1 MEETLEM
8 KFAVSDGKKGYDEI
22 KKESY
27 KYAKDTVKKGD
38 SIDFLS
44 FFCGVFALICM
55 LIVLYFGTVGGFTNT
70 MIYLMSVYVFIAF
83 FCFCTPLQILISEL
97 LWNAGFKKR
106 LAVNCG
112 YEKELCLS
120 EEEVKVTGKRG
131 EECYSNYSECFFFE
145 TKNFIILNVT
155 DRKLFPIVKDELSEE
170 DLKEL
175 RQYCINENETFET
188 EVEETEANETNSE
201 AEVEDAGVNVA
212 NSETEVEEEEMDR
225 ADSEAEADGNEKENE
240 DLEAGV
246 EETKA
251 ESDESEADESEA
263 EETDSTEQN
272 AEAETAIEND
282 ESEKDS
288 E

>member
-1 MEETLEM
+1 MEEILEM
-8 KFAVSDGKKGYDEI
+8 KFAVNDGKEGYDEI

-70 MIYLMSVYVFIAF
+70 MIYLMSVYVFVAF

-112 YEKELCLS
+112 YEKELYLS
-120 EEEVKVTGKRG
+120 EEEVKVAGKRG
-131 EECYSNYSECFFFE
+131 EECYLNYSECFFFE

-155 DRKLFPIVKDELSEE
+155 DRKLFPIAKDELSEE

-175 RQYCINENETFET
+175 RKYCINENDVLET
-188 EVEETEANETNSE
+188 EVEKTEADE
-201 AEVEDAGVNVA
+201 
-212 NSETEVEEEEMDR
+212 
-225 ADSEAEADGNEKENE
+225 ADSEAKVEKIETNIVDSE
-240 DLEAGV
+240 TKV

-251 ESDESEADESEA
+251 ESDESEVDKSET

-272 AEAETAIEND
+272 PEAETTIEND
-282 ESEKDS
+282 EPEKGSE
-288 E
+288 